1 MAAKMAFMSDLQ
13 TDSRKRCHSME
24 LQRGFRRPMFK
35 SSRDRPAMKPPRDPV
50 LSVVAGCLQPV
61 SVEGP
66 LQRVGALA
74 RSYPRHASDDHPYLA
89 EIRGAPA
96 LGLSPPRRLKQEPC
110 APLGLIDPDFQQA
123 CGGNILVLVAKV
135 MHLAQ
140 VATDCLLS
148 SRNSASIYIV
158 VTKSESVST

>member
-1 MAAKMAFMSDLQ
+1 MGSTGREHAR
-13 TDSRKRCHSME
+13 TEGRR
-24 LQRGFRRPMFK
+24 RGFRRPMFK
-35 SSRDRPAMKPPRDPV
+35 SSRDRPAMNRPRDPV

-96 LGLSPPRRLKQEPC
+96 LGLSPPRRLEQEPC